1 MLISDLEQNIV
12 GYLASSQTGHNL
24 FVKVN
29 ILSNVNLRPRTEYY
43 WIPGIL
49 TDKRH
54 HLFVKVN
61 ILSNFNLRPRA
72 EYCCIPGILTE

>member
-12 GYLASSQTGHNL
+12 GYLASSQTRHNL

-29 ILSNVNLRPRTEYY
+29 ILSNVNLRPRTDYH

-49 TDKRH
+49 TDKTS
-54 HLFVKVN
+54 FVCKG
-61 ILSNFNLRPRA
+61 
-72 EYCCIPGILTE
+72 EYS